1 MNFYYNPNSEY
12 PLRMEEMNEIQEFM
26 ANFDQEVDVIWGM
39 AFDNTL
45 EDKIKVTVLAS
56 GFNVSLEGEAEL
68 SSVPEP
74 TRRKP
79 EPATSKSSI
88 LNTQRLAEQYG
99 SDAITDMTLKQ
110 NKARYIVLNPDEMDD
125 DDVIDMIE
133 KSPTFGRK
141 PDFRNQ
147 IKDRQQSSTQ
157 DRPVEVPKAA
167 NRRPSSDS
175 QTIDFID

>member
-1 MNFYYNPNSEY
+1 MSNNPYKQVASIVKIR
-12 PLRMEEMNEIQEFM
+12 LRLFAKDI
-26 ANFDQEVDVIWGM
+26 
-39 AFDNTL
+39 L
-45 EDKIKVTVLAS
+45 
-56 GFNVSLEGEAEL
+56 
-68 SSVPEP
+68 
-74 TRRKP
+74 
-79 EPATSKSSI
+79 KS
-88 LNTQRLAEQYG
+88 
-99 SDAITDMTLKQ
+99 
-110 NKARYIVLNPDEMDD
+110 
-125 DDVIDMIE
+125 IE